1 LERNANVRSY
11 SDAQII
17 QRYALA
23 RIYYST
29 FAVSTPATGAFLGP
43 GLTPDGWHNTSGW
56 LSDDEECSWFGVAY
70 DENGAV
76 ESIMLGDN
84 FLTVTFRCEVSLMGD
99 TLTTLDIFRNP
110 VYNVG
115 DADHAFLKMLPAL
128 RKSIICY

>member
-76 ESIMLGDN
+76 ESIML
-84 FLTVTFRCEVSLMGD
+84 VSSLI
-99 TLTTLDIFRNP
+99 LLFVLLLDSLF
-110 VYNVG
+110 V
-115 DADHAFLKMLPAL
+115 DEFHL
-128 RKSIICY
+128 RSLDFCD